1 MDTQGYEKNILEG
14 ANKSLSNIKGLQ
26 LEMALILTYH
36 EAKSFDEM
44 YQYIQ
49 ELGYKLET
57 IESGYYNHK
66 TGQLLEVDGV
76 FYKNNK
82 Q

>member
-14 ANKSLSNIKGLQ
+14 AKNSLMQIKGMQ
-26 LEMALILTYH
+26 LEMALIPTYH

-57 IESGYYNHK
+57 IESGYYNQK

-76 FYKNNK
+76 FFK
-82 Q
+82 